1 MKNGNSRSSS
11 AMAAMIVL
19 LASSSSSSSSTGGSR
34 CRRSGAQSSFPFS
47 TLAVHAFSSS
57 RPSSISSIS
66 RSGGRR
72 RRRSRNA
79 IVVVAVQANDN
90 DESAVN
96 TRKRRAPSSS
106 SQPLHSTTARRRPTA
121 STSSSTAT
129 AAKTSSS
136 TMSTALC
143 IIPPSDIW
151 DTLQRARHA
160 AGDGSYYKW
169 PPAIRLFHPFVPVER
184 IASEAGKLAEWID
197 TYHDDYDDDYDD
209 KDECNS
215 DTNDDNIDDDET
227 NKKIDLLHSFEII
240 LDSILILPHWEIL
253 DDRIDRFEKERQQRG
268 RQRWP
273 VGVEPADGDW
283 GSTNIAT
290 TATTTTTQEDEYHT
304 RIMEG
309 RKLIQ
314 DEERKG
320 MERKRARER
329 KKLLQ
334 NNMGNEN
341 NNNSNN
347 NNNDG
352 IEENDNMTEDVNY
365 EKGSSISSS
374 SSSSYNGPCVVYL
387 SPNESS
393 TEQLVALRSLL
404 CTQLYSEYDPYSPS
418 STVSSSSGSS
428 VERLPQENRSKQQYR
443 PLLPIGR
450 FATVAEAVKVAR
462 VMQKSWEP
470 LCFNVTDL
478 QFISRQD
485 KEGGGGGNRR
495 GEDDTDDSSS
505 RSRVSVSSSSSS
517 GEVDDA
523 SRRGVY
529 GCDVMISLRGEEPEE
544 AIMEDDASLSMI
556 MDDVD
561 DDCDDTNN
569 GQKQPINY
577 NEIFSLAEREYQRMV
592 AHENNSYSS
601 AINDIDNSMKDATTA
616 APTSIEAWLD
626 DDDEDVIQ
634 DEGATVVIGRAQ
646 FFMGAMREFIGMPAS
661 SAIDSKDRIVGS
673 GGVSANSRRKGSV
686 HPGDYGNR

>member
-1 MKNGNSRSSS
+1 M
-11 AMAAMIVL
+11 
-19 LASSSSSSSSTGGSR
+19 
-34 CRRSGAQSSFPFS
+34 
-47 TLAVHAFSSS
+47 
-57 RPSSISSIS
+57 
-66 RSGGRR
+66 
-72 RRRSRNA
+72 
-79 IVVVAVQANDN
+79 
-90 DESAVN
+90 
-96 TRKRRAPSSS
+96 
-106 SQPLHSTTARRRPTA
+106 
-121 STSSSTAT
+121 
-129 AAKTSSS
+129 
-136 TMSTALC
+136 
-143 IIPPSDIW
+143 
-151 DTLQRARHA
+151 
-160 AGDGSYYKW
+160 
-169 PPAIRLFHPFVPVER
+169 ER

-197 TYHDDYDDDYDD
+197 TYHDDG
-209 KDECNS
+209 N
-215 DTNDDNIDDDET
+215 NDDST
-227 NKKIDLLHSFEII
+227 TKIDLLHSFEVI

-253 DDRIDRFEKERQQRG
+253 DDRIDRFEKEGRQRG

-334 NNMGNEN
+334 RNENDN
-341 NNNSNN
+341 NNNNNNN

-352 IEENDNMTEDVNY
+352 IEENNNLTEDVNY
-365 EKGSSISSS
+365 EKGGSISSSSSS

-393 TEQLVALRSLL
+393 TKQLIALRSLL

-418 STVSSSSGSS
+418 STVSSSSGSGS
-428 VERLPQENRSKQQYR
+428 NVERLPQENRSKQQYR

-462 VMQKSWEP
+462 VMQKSWEQ

-478 QFISRQD
+478 QFISRHY
-485 KEGGGGGNRR
+485 KEGGGNRR
-495 GEDDTDDSSS
+495 VGDDTDDSSS
-505 RSRVSVSSSSSS
+505 RSRVSVSASSSSSS

-561 DDCDDTNN
+561 DDSDDTNN
-569 GQKQPINY
+569 GQKRPINY

-601 AINDIDNSMKDATTA
+601 AINDSDNSMKDATTA

-634 DEGATVVIGRAQ
+634 DKGATVVIGRAQ

-686 HPGDYGNR
+686 HRMAESWNPGDYGNR